1 MVYIYIYIYVCNAY
15 AHAHCN
21 TRNTGS
27 RQFRVLVCVGLESE
41 SRAHTTASELCLVQL
56 AKRSR
61 RNGVLD
67 WPAF

>member
-1 MVYIYIYIYVCNAY
+1 M
-15 AHAHCN
+15 
-21 TRNTGS
+21 
-27 RQFRVLVCVGLESE
+27 LVCVGLESE
-41 SRAHTTASELCLVQL
+41 SRAHTNINGELVQL

>member
-1 MVYIYIYIYVCNAY
+1 MAYIYIYIYMSV
-15 AHAHCN
+15 
-21 TRNTGS
+21 TLMRMLLQSRNMGS
-27 RQFRVLVCVGLESE
+27 RRFRALVCVGLESE
-41 SRAHTTASELCLVQL
+41 SRAYTTASEQQL

>member
-1 MVYIYIYIYVCNAY
+1 MSVTLMRMHIEIHIIRVP
-15 AHAHCN
+15 
-21 TRNTGS
+21 GW
-27 RQFRVLVCVGLESE
+27 FRALVCVGLESE
-41 SRAHTTASELCLVQL
+41 SRAHTNINGKLVQL

>member
-1 MVYIYIYIYVCNAY
+1 MACIYVCNAC
-15 AHAHCN
+15 AHAVAMHVI
-21 TRNTGS
+21 RVPGS
-27 RQFRVLVCVGLESE
+27 SVCVGLESE

-67 WPAF
+67 WPEF